1 VVTGAVVI
9 VGLLRA
15 KQEDIPKMFQM
26 LFASDLWC
34 ALGWI
39 VAVLIVVCSIILVR
53 LVMRIDGM
61 EIDRLAKERDELQ
74 KRLLSK

>member
-1 VVTGAVVI
+1 
-9 VGLLRA
+9 
-15 KQEDIPKMFQM
+15 MFQM